1 MTLIPEWKKCWR
13 LTSMQFAIL
22 TAVLNAAAGAWV
34 AFDGHISPIAW
45 ASVNMA
51 LGMAAAI
58 ARVIPQPKV
67 TAMDSKETI

>member
-1 MTLIPEWKKCWR
+1 MNLIPEWRKCWR

-22 TAVLNAAAGAWV
+22 TAVVNAAAVGWV
-34 AFDGHISPIAW
+34 AFDGHISPILW
-45 ASVNMA
+45 ASVNMI

-67 TAMDSKETI
+67 TGNEQ